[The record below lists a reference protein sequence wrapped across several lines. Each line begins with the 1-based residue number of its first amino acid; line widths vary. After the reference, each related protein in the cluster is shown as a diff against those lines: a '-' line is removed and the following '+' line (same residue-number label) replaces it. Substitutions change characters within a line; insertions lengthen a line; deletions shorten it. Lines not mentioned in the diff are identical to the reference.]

1 MALMALIGYSFITQL
16 VLTNTLIQSIVPDE
30 MRGRVLSTYTW
41 ALGGFYPLGS
51 LLIGVL
57 GDHIGAVTTALLA
70 GVGCLLL
77 VGVNLAFFPA
87 LQKFR

>member
-1 MALMALIGYSFITQL
+1 
-16 VLTNTLIQSIVPDE
+16 

-51 LLIGVL
+51 LLMGVL
-57 GDHIGAVTTALLA
+57 GDQIGAVTTALLA

-77 VGVNLAFFPA
+77 VGLNLVVFPA
-87 LQKFR
+87 LQKFL